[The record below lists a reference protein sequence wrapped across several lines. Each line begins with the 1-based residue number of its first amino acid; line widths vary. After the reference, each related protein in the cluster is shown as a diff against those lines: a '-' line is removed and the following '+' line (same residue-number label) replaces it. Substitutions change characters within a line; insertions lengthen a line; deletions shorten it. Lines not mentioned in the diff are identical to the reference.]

1 MSAVRIPFM
10 LQIRRFFQEPLPRK
24 LVRVEN
30 FSQLALLALRGIL
43 GWRFAAALLILV
55 GVGYYLAG
63 TEDMN
68 AAAAHVLLGRLFL
81 IFALVIASPLLPDE
95 RARGTL
101 EILWLSCG
109 SLRGLLRLKLGV
121 LATGVVLCAVPAV
134 LIASWYLNWELHVA
148 RELIFL
154 LTQTLLV
161 AAWVFFIGTYFP
173 HAWAGGLVASALLLT
188 LAWPLS
194 TGSGTFNPFFQFY
207 LSPTKMVSLGAFV
220 FNRLWTLAL
229 TWFFYDQAIRRARRW
244 LRE

>member
-1 MSAVRIPFM
+1 M
-10 LQIRRFFQEPLPRK
+10 RRFFQEPLPRK

-30 FSQLALLALRGIL
+30 FSQLTLLALRGIL

-55 GVGYYLAG
+55 GIGYYLAG
-63 TEDMN
+63 SEGMN
-68 AAAAHVLLGRLFL
+68 APAVHVLLGRLFL

-121 LATGVVLCAVPAV
+121 LTAGIVLCAVPAV
-134 LIASWYLNWELHVA
+134 LISSWYLNWELDIV

-188 LAWPLS
+188 MAWPLS

-207 LSPTKMVSLGAFV
+207 LSPTKTNTIGAFL
-220 FNRLWTLAL
+220 FNRFWTLAL
-229 TWFFYDQAIRRARRW
+229 AWFFYDQAIRRARRW